1 VFSQAILYKKVEKNI
16 IYGII
21 ILYFSIKKEMTFL
34 KAKTTM
40 GKKISLINS
49 FTFSFIVLVII
60 ILFQITIRTIM
71 DKVYISDVE
80 ETSQSFQAL
89 LADNEKLCSSL
100 SKDITNA
107 SGFSS
112 ALTDKNAAAI
122 KTAADDII
130 GENAVHFAV
139 ITDLNGNVIYSSH
152 DFGKTDF
159 KSLSPVKSALS
170 RVSSSGYV
178 TTAEQGGYFINS
190 VPAIGA
196 SGVIGSVTVGIP
208 LSDTRILDRIKE
220 MVNGEFSIFLGD
232 TRVNT
237 TLMTKDNKRSL
248 DTKASPEIVDT
259 VIGKSGVYSK
269 MVDLYGKK
277 FYGNYKPLLDS
288 NSKPI
293 GILAC
298 AVDVDRIYD
307 FSNTTSIGVTLI
319 AVILVVIQTISSA
332 AILKKGITKRLM
344 VTVELARKIG
354 EGDLGISSGED
365 ISVTVTRH
373 DEISELQY
381 TLNETA
387 SNLKEYIGKIDETL
401 ALMADEDFTSEE
413 VSFAGDFSGISDALN
428 KIVSA
433 MNKKFSEIT
442 KAAQLVSSV
451 ASEVSGGAEVLSQS
465 STEQASTVESIT
477 NTVSDI
483 VSQVQINADN
493 AENANH
499 LAKIVSGEIETGN
512 TQMQE
517 MLAAMENI
525 NRASQDINNIIKTI
539 DDIAFQTNILALNAS
554 VEAARAGAAGKG
566 FAVVADE
573 VGNLASKSA
582 NAAKQTA
589 NLIETTISLVENGA
603 KIAQRTAKSFEEIT
617 ESTNKTTQLISQ
629 IADASIIQAEELK
642 ELSTSIEQISSAV
655 HTNSAT
661 AQESAAAS
669 QELTSQAIM
678 MSDLVSSCKLT
689 EEN

>member
-1 VFSQAILYKKVEKNI
+1 MTYVILYKKVEKII

-21 ILYFSIKKEMTFL
+21 TSYFSRKKEMTFL

-49 FTFSFIVLVII
+49 IAFSFIVLVII

-80 ETSQSFQAL
+80 ETFQSFQAL
-89 LADNEKLCSSL
+89 LVDNERMCASL
-100 SKDITNA
+100 PKDITNV

-112 ALTDKNAAAI
+112 ALSARNTAVI
-122 KTAADDII
+122 KAAADDII
-130 GENAVHFAV
+130 GDKNLNFAV
-139 ITDLNGNVIYSSH
+139 ITDSEGNVIYSSY

-159 KSLSPVKSALS
+159 KTLSPVKSALS
-170 RVSSSGYV
+170 RVSASGYV
-178 TTAEQGGYFINS
+178 TTPEQGGFFIS
-190 VPAIGA
+190 TAPVIDAK
-196 SGVIGSVTVGIP
+196 GVIGTVTVGYP
-208 LSDTRILDRIKE
+208 LSDTRILDKIKE
-220 MVNGEFSIFLGD
+220 TINGEFSIFLGD

-237 TLMTKDNKRSL
+237 TLMTKDNERSVG
-248 DTKASPEIVDT
+248 TKASPEIVDT
-259 VIGKSGVYSK
+259 VLKNNGVYSQ

-277 FYGNYKPLLDS
+277 YYGNYKPLLDS
-288 NSKPI
+288 SSAPI

-298 AVDVDRIYD
+298 ATDVDSIYD
-307 FSNTTSIGVTLI
+307 FSNYMTIGVTLI
-319 AVILVVIQTISSA
+319 AVILVVIQALSSA
-332 AILKKGITKRLM
+332 AILKKQITKRLM
-344 VTVELARKIG
+344 VTVDLARKIG
-354 EGDLGISSGED
+354 EGNLGISSGEN
-365 ISVTVTRH
+365 ISVEVTGH

-387 SNLKEYIGKIDETL
+387 SNLKEYIWKIDETL
-401 ALMADEDFTSEE
+401 SLMANEDFTSEE
-413 VSFAGDFSGISDALN
+413 VSFIGDFSSISDALN

-433 MNKKFSEIT
+433 MNKKFSEISR
-442 KAAQLVSSV
+442 AAQLVSSV
-451 ASEVSGGAEVLSQS
+451 ASEVSSGAEVLSQS

-493 AENANH
+493 AENANQ
-499 LAKIVSGEIETGN
+499 LAKIASDEIEIGN
-512 TQMQE
+512 RQMQE

-642 ELSTSIEQISSAV
+642 ELSMSIEQISSAV

-661 AQESAAAS
+661 AQGKRRRKSGADKPGYYDVRPCFV
-669 QELTSQAIM
+669 L
-678 MSDLVSSCKLT
+678 
-689 EEN
+689 